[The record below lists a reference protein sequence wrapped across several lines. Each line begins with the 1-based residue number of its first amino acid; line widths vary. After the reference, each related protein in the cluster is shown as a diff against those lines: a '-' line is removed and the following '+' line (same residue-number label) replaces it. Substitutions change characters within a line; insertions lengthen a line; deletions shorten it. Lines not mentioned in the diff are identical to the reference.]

1 MKMKIRKILA
11 YTLSVLMALTL
22 VPFVARAGEDV
33 LEENGEKTVIVGE
46 EGEGE
51 NGAGTETQVTEVT
64 PTTEEGEQTPEEVVD
79 PTPKE
84 EVEETTEE
92 TEEVSQD
99 TAEEPA
105 AEVADVPVQKPAA
118 KLKGASGLKGAP
130 ALGAI
135 PGGYNQTSDDI
146 EIGFSGNGPFYV
158 RTNSADV
165 VLPTPNVTF
174 PEGENPASYRV
185 NIDYYKNGVLC
196 TSIPNEPGTFTINA
210 SVYRGETLIK
220 DEQAQFQMEYD
231 PNLFTLEV
239 DNSNASGTEIDDGKS
254 YYVYYVG
261 CNEYPVITAKYDGGD
276 LPSEYELK
284 VTYSKWSGTD
294 SWSGHTDPPTGKG
307 GYNVSGTIVNKSTGE
322 ELSGKSIG
330 CGFMLNDR
338 VF

>member
-51 NGAGTETQVTEVT
+51 NGAGTETQVTEVK

-130 ALGAI
+130 ALGAVS
-135 PGGYNQTSDDI
+135 GGYNQTSDDI
-146 EIGFSGNGPFYV
+146 EIGFLGNGPFYV
-158 RTNSADV
+158 R
-165 VLPTPNVTF
+165 
-174 PEGENPASYRV
+174 
-185 NIDYYKNGVLC
+185 
-196 TSIPNEPGTFTINA
+196 
-210 SVYRGETLIK
+210 
-220 DEQAQFQMEYD
+220 
-231 PNLFTLEV
+231 
-239 DNSNASGTEIDDGKS
+239 
-254 YYVYYVG
+254 
-261 CNEYPVITAKYDGGD
+261 AK
-276 LPSEYELK
+276 K
-284 VTYSKWSGTD
+284 
-294 SWSGHTDPPTGKG
+294 
-307 GYNVSGTIVNKSTGE
+307 
-322 ELSGKSIG
+322 
-330 CGFMLNDR
+330 R
-338 VF
+338 